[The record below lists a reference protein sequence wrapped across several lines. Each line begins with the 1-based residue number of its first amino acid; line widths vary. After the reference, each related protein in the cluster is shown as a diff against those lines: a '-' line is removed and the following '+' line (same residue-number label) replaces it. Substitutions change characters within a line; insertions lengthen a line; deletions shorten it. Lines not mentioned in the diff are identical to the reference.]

1 MLLQQSPL
9 SPGLGA
15 RPGTGEPRA
24 VTANMAS
31 GPQMTSSVRQPLASA
46 SPLPRDSGLFIQ
58 QDQHSVLNYDPGWYS
73 DVYPIQEGMDSVSM
87 SHLTHPPLPPAN
99 TGDQLQHP
107 GSLSCIRQLAES
119 ARIHKELAD
128 LQVTLCALKK
138 IFIKIFAKAYKIFSV
153 SSL

>member
-73 DVYPIQEGMDSVSM
+73 DVYPIQVELQTTFVKISQSRRR
-87 SHLTHPPLPPAN
+87 PLLGPS
-99 TGDQLQHP
+99 P
-107 GSLSCIRQLAES
+107 G
-119 ARIHKELAD
+119 
-128 LQVTLCALKK
+128 
-138 IFIKIFAKAYKIFSV
+138 
-153 SSL
+153 

>member
-24 VTANMAS
+24 VTANMTS

-73 DVYPIQEGMDSVSM
+73 DVYPIQVELQTNLREDFTITEKVPTRAFSWLKAPTSAFTLKTILRDYVKRA
-87 SHLTHPPLPPAN
+87 LTP
-99 TGDQLQHP
+99 
-107 GSLSCIRQLAES
+107 R
-119 ARIHKELAD
+119 
-128 LQVTLCALKK
+128 
-138 IFIKIFAKAYKIFSV
+138 
-153 SSL
+153 

>member
-24 VTANMAS
+24 VTANMTS

-73 DVYPIQEGMDSVSM
+73 DVYPIQVE
-87 SHLTHPPLPPAN
+87 
-99 TGDQLQHP
+99 LQTNLREDFTITDKAP
-107 GSLSCIRQLAES
+107 TRAFSCLKAPTS
-119 ARIHKELAD
+119 AFTFK
-128 LQVTLCALKK
+128 TLC
-138 IFIKIFAKAYKIFSV
+138 
-153 SSL
+153 